1 MYGQTVTPV
10 TYARNNLKVPS
21 RRLWQKENVKPGH
34 DYWRECKK
42 SDKEQWDG
50 IESPQFVDFSNLP
63 ETGDSFFNK
72 VTVIVST
79 PKPGFENGKL
89 PNSFQEEEEDTL
101 VASFN
106 NVALSAIKHNPAVEA
121 PHILDNGN
129 EECKEAYVVHDASC
143 PTEKKD
149 QTENC
154 AKVKKPQTI
163 TVNPFTFDLR
173 EKHKQEYKQQRI
185 KKILEEEK
193 KVMVFRANPVPK
205 YLKARPVRTNKHNN
219 NDNGTSDKND
229 KIKSNANDKAQGTN
243 SSGKSIKKNAEIW
256 KKPPFMPALTK
267 RSSERPKAPSLHTA
281 SRAEERKRFDDI
293 IKERET
299 QREQARQ
306 MELAALKKQEEKE
319 IARLRKQT
327 VHKANPIRKYKMSV
341 PRTDKRPLTDPMSPL
356 ASKRRRRA

>member
-1 MYGQTVTPV
+1 MYGQMVTPV

-21 RRLWQKENVKPGH
+21 RRLWQKENVKPEH

-42 SDKEQWDG
+42 SDKEQWDR

-79 PKPGFENGKL
+79 PKPDFENGKL
-89 PNSFQEEEEDTL
+89 PNSFEEEEDTL

-106 NVALSAIKHNPAVEA
+106 NVALSAIKHGPPVEA
-121 PHILDNGN
+121 SYIFDNEN
-129 EECKEAYVVHDASC
+129 VECKEEYVVHNASC
-143 PTEKKD
+143 TMEKKGKK
-149 QTENC
+149 ENC
-154 AKVKKPQTI
+154 AKVNKPQAV

-173 EKHKQEYKQQRI
+173 QKHKQEYKQQRI
-185 KKILEEEK
+185 KKMLEEEK
-193 KVMVFRANPVPK
+193 KMMVFRANPVPK
-205 YLKARPVRTNKHNN
+205 FLKARSVRTNKHNN
-219 NDNGTSDKND
+219 NDNSASDRND
-229 KIKSNANDKAQGTN
+229 KIKSNANEKAQSIN
-243 SSGKSIKKNAEIW
+243 SPGKPKKKNAEIW

-319 IARLRKQT
+319 IALLRKQT
-327 VHKANPIRKYKMSV
+327 VHKANPIRKYKMCV
-341 PRTDKRPLTDPMSPL
+341 PRTEKRPLTDPMSPL
-356 ASKRRRRA
+356 SSKRRRHA